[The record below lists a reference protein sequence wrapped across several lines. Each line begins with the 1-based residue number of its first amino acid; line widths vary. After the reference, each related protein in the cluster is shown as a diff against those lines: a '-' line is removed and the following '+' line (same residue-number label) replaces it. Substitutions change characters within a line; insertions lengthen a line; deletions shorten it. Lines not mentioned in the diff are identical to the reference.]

1 MMQKSLKL
9 CLSVQIFIGETVKI
23 VKNECADLAEIF
35 KSPYFIVLYCWV
47 FIASKEGEKEIPG
60 TQSSFCER
68 LHTFCSFMRCFLK
81 EWQNFFLATA
91 NLKNKQK
98 NDPKILCLVI
108 AMH

>member
-81 EWQNFFLATA
+81 EWQNFFWLLQT
-91 NLKNKQK
+91 
-98 NDPKILCLVI
+98 
-108 AMH
+108 

>member
-1 MMQKSLKL
+1 MQKSLKL

-68 LHTFCSFMRCFLK
+68 LHTFCSFIRCFFERVAKL
-81 EWQNFFLATA
+81 FLATA